1 MVKHTTYYGIG
12 KESKVIII
20 WVIIMVYT
28 YKFKDSTPEN
38 IKNMFNT
45 FDIQKTFLFK
55 NDAFIYQLRQFGK
68 ESIQY
73 VDIVGNAN

>member
-1 MVKHTTYYGIG
+1 MI
-12 KESKVIII
+12 
-20 WVIIMVYT
+20 YT
-28 YKFKDSTPEN
+28 YKFKDSTPGN

>member
-1 MVKHTTYYGIG
+1 MYYGIG
-12 KESKVIII
+12 EESKVIII
-20 WVIIMVYT
+20 WMIIMIYT